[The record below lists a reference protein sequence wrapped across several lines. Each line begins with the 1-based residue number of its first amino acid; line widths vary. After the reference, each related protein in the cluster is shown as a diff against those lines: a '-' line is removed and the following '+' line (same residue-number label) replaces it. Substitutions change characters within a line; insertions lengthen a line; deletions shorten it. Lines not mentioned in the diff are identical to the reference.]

1 MKQVTAHPSIIIN
14 QEPLNPS
21 EPATG
26 AAEKESADPEL
37 IPTSLLN
44 FSEETYITLLQES
57 ALLRTHIYQLEKALK
72 NQNSDDDG
80 KPKQDLKQSLLMAR
94 ILPASSLQLINLATK
109 TAGMGIW
116 EWNTTNNSIHWDKRM
131 FDIYGIPP
139 TFDGLVDYSIWKKC
153 VLPEEL
159 AEQEREL
166 QLLVQGQGGG
176 NREFHIRRA
185 SDGKCLLLKAMEAL
199 YIDPVMGTQWVLGTN
214 LDITEKAMAET
225 ALMESELRF
234 RTYIKESSDSMILFK
249 ASGSIMDSNKAACDL
264 LGYSPQELLTM
275 NVAELEPDSDLNPS
289 REVWRHI
296 EPGHPVL
303 QEQQLR
309 CKNKTLVPVEIKMT
323 CYEYKGEKDYFWL
336 ARDIRQRKHDEA
348 AIKKLNNELE
358 QRVKERTADLAAAN
372 QELETFSYSVSHDLR
387 APLRSIDGFSRV
399 LLEDYQDKLDAAGK
413 DSLQR
418 VCAASQR
425 MGQLISDLLELSKI
439 SRKELYQIPMNF
451 SAMVRTLADELQQQE
466 PGRKVEFVI
475 QPEIMGTA
483 DPILIRVVFENLLEN
498 AWKFTARQKAPRIE
512 FGQTIANGVSAFFVR
527 DNGAGFDMAYV
538 DKLFGAFQ
546 RLHSME
552 DFPGTGIGLASVQ
565 RILRRHGGTIWA
577 EGKVNLGATFYFTL
591 PETNNKPAS

>member
-1 MKQVTAHPSIIIN
+1 
-14 QEPLNPS
+14 
-21 EPATG
+21 
-26 AAEKESADPEL
+26 
-37 IPTSLLN
+37 
-44 FSEETYITLLQES
+44 
-57 ALLRTHIYQLEKALK
+57 
-72 NQNSDDDG
+72 
-80 KPKQDLKQSLLMAR
+80 
-94 ILPASSLQLINLATK
+94 
-109 TAGMGIW
+109 
-116 EWNTTNNSIHWDKRM
+116 
-131 FDIYGIPP
+131 
-139 TFDGLVDYSIWKKC
+139 
-153 VLPEEL
+153 
-159 AEQEREL
+159 
-166 QLLVQGQGGG
+166 
-176 NREFHIRRA
+176 
-185 SDGKCLLLKAMEAL
+185 
-199 YIDPVMGTQWVLGTN
+199 
-214 LDITEKAMAET
+214 
-225 ALMESELRF
+225 
-234 RTYIKESSDSMILFK
+234 
-249 ASGSIMDSNKAACDL
+249 
-264 LGYSPQELLTM
+264 
-275 NVAELEPDSDLNPS
+275 
-289 REVWRHI
+289 
-296 EPGHPVL
+296 
-303 QEQQLR
+303 
-309 CKNKTLVPVEIKMT
+309 VEIKMT

-336 ARDIRQRKHDEA
+336 ARDIRQRKQDEA

-372 QELETFSYSVSHDLR
+372 QELEAFSYSVSHDLR

-451 SAMVRTLADELQQQE
+451 SAMVHTLADELQKQE
-466 PGRKVEFVI
+466 PGRKVELVI

-483 DPILIRVVFENLLEN
+483 DPILMRVVFENLLDN

-512 FGQTIANGVSAFFVR
+512 FGQTIANGVSSFFVR

-538 DKLFGAFQ
+538 NKLFGAFQ